1 MASRPRSAVRSEG
14 APATAGAATY
24 TPRAVEVF
32 LLMAQV
38 QDAQLSPQVMLDEM
52 KKNGVTDVVW
62 LPDSETNW
70 LYQLMQAEPSLRLIP
85 VSREGLAFSLAAGLS
100 SGGKTPVIL
109 IQNTGLMESGDS
121 LRGWALGLSI
131 PVVMMVGYRGWT
143 RHGVN
148 QDTAATY
155 TERFLNAF
163 GINYYLVE
171 SSADAPR
178 ISIAFEEARKTR
190 RPVAVLVAD
199 EYHGFNR

>member
-1 MASRPRSAVRSEG
+1 MAE
-14 APATAGAATY
+14 
-24 TPRAVEVF
+24 
-32 LLMAQV
+32 V

-100 SGGKTPVIL
+100 SGGKTPIIL

-131 PVVMMVGYRGWT
+131 PVVLMVGYRGWT

-148 QDTAATY
+148 SDTAATY

-171 SSADAPR
+171 TSADAPR
-178 ISIAFEEARKTR
+178 ISIAFEEARRTR

>member
-1 MASRPRSAVRSEG
+1 
-14 APATAGAATY
+14 
-24 TPRAVEVF
+24 
-32 LLMAQV
+32 MAQI

-62 LPDSETNW
+62 LPDSETNF
-70 LYQLMQAEPSLRLIP
+70 LYELMQAEPSLRLIP

-100 SGGKTPVIL
+100 AGGKTPIIL

-121 LRGWALGLSI
+121 LRGWALGLNV
-131 PVVMMVGYRGWT
+131 PVVMLVGYRGWT

-171 SSADAPR
+171 TSADASR
-178 ISIAFEEARKTR
+178 ISIAFEEARRMR

>member
-1 MASRPRSAVRSEG
+1 MPE
-14 APATAGAATY
+14 TQAA
-24 TPRAVEVF
+24 E
-32 LLMAQV
+32 
-38 QDAQLSPQVMLDEM
+38 LSPEIVLAEM

-62 LPDSETNW
+62 LPDSETNF
-70 LYQLMQAEPSLRLIP
+70 LYQLMQAEPSLRLVA

-100 SGGKTPVIL
+100 AGGRRPIIL

-121 LRGWALGLSI
+121 LRGWTLGLNI
-131 PVVMMVGYRGWT
+131 PVVLMVGYRGWT

-148 QDTAATY
+148 TDTAATY

-171 SSADAPR
+171 TSADAPR
-178 ISIAFEEARKTR
+178 ISIAFEEAERTR
-190 RPVAVLVAD
+190 RPVAVLMAD